1 MKPRQVTPPRGLD
14 IDEPVALPESGEGM
28 CDGNGAVAST
38 YSVVAATGGLAT
50 WIWWLLV
57 TDRL

>member
-1 MKPRQVTPPRGLD
+1 MSRWRCPNLVK
-14 IDEPVALPESGEGM
+14 GM

-50 WIWWLLV
+50 WIRWLLV
-57 TDRL
+57 TDRP

>member
-1 MKPRQVTPPRGLD
+1 M
-14 IDEPVALPESGEGM
+14 
-28 CDGNGAVAST
+28 GNGAVASR